1 VEYPLTPARP
11 DKQFKRAQE
20 LRVSHTARLEN
31 DDYVRVRDLK
41 SREEVVAGVADAA
54 NHLGSVATRPG
65 RFAQPGSAPRA

>member
-1 VEYPLTPARP
+1 
-11 DKQFKRAQE
+11 
-20 LRVSHTARLEN
+20 VSHTARLEN